1 MDNRYTITFQVTA
14 PVLLR
19 SALQGYGISK
29 KALTAIKFRGGEIT
43 VNGVEQNVRHK
54 LLAGDTVV
62 VKFPREA
69 VSDGL
74 QPEDGELHI
83 VYEDDEI
90 LVLNKPP
97 YQSSIPSHV
106 HLEGSIAGIVA
117 GYFQRRN
124 IPSTVHV
131 VNRLDRDTSGLMCI
145 AKHRHVHHVLSEQQ
159 KAHDIYREYEA
170 IVHGHI
176 DEDEASIIAPIGR
189 KADSIIERAVCEDGQ
204 FAHTDYRVLQRFTYE
219 GEAMTHVR
227 LRLHTGRTHQIRVHM
242 SYIQHPLVGDDLYGG
257 RHVGIDRQA
266 LHCVYLHLYHPL
278 THEPMSWQATLPED
292 FRRLLPAHS
301 VD

>member
-1 MDNRYTITFQVTA
+1 MDNRYTITFHVDA

-19 SALQGYGISK
+19 SALQSYGISK

-43 VNGVEQNVRHK
+43 VNGVEQTVRHQ
-54 LLAGDTVV
+54 LSAGDTVV
-62 VKFPREA
+62 VKFPREE

-74 QPEDGELHI
+74 QPEDGPLNI
-83 VYEDDEI
+83 VYEDAEI

-106 HLEGSIAGIVA
+106 HLEGSVAGIVA
-117 GYFQRRN
+117 GYFQRHN

-170 IVHGHI
+170 IVHGYI
-176 DEDEASIIAPIGR
+176 EADEASVIAPIGR
-189 KADSIIERAVCEDGQ
+189 KDGSIIERAVREDGQ
-204 FAHTDYRVLQRFTYE
+204 FAHTDYRVLKRFTYE
-219 GEAMTHVR
+219 GEPMTHVR

-242 SYIQHPLVGDDLYGG
+242 SHLGHPLIGDTLYGG
-257 RHVGIDRQA
+257 RRDVIDRQA

-278 THEPMSWQATLPED
+278 THDVMTWKVDLPQD
-292 FRRLLPAHS
+292 LQQLLREGS
-301 VD
+301 VE

>member
-1 MDNRYTITFQVTA
+1 MDNRYTITFQVTE

-19 SALQGYGISK
+19 SALQSYGISK

-43 VNGVEQNVRHK
+43 VNGTEQNVRYR
-54 LLAGDTVV
+54 LAAGDNVV
-62 VKFPREA
+62 VKFPREE

-74 QPEDGELHI
+74 QPEDGELNI
-83 VYEDDEI
+83 IYEDEEI

-117 GYFQRRN
+117 GYFQQRN

-145 AKHRHVHHVLSEQQ
+145 AKHRHIHHVLSEQQ

-176 DEDEASIIAPIGR
+176 ADDEASIIASIGR
-189 KADSIIERAVCEDGQ
+189 KDDSIIERTVREDGQ
-204 FAHTDYRVLQRFTYE
+204 FAHTDYRVLHRFTYD
-219 GEAMTHVR
+219 GEPMTHVR

-242 SYIQHPLVGDDLYGG
+242 SHIGHPLVGDDLYGG
-257 RHVGIDRQA
+257 RRDVIDRQA

-278 THEPMSWQATLPED
+278 TREPMTWQVALPPD
-292 FRRLLPAHS
+292 FNRLLQLDS